1 MSTRTLLACIAL
13 GGAIAAAVLG
23 SPSAQ
28 AGPVT
33 CEQFYRDYDCH
44 WTDNEGNRHKTT
56 EYCWNDGRCTIRE
69 VY

>member
-28 AGPVT
+28 AGPVP
-33 CEQFYRDYDCH
+33 CGQFYRDYDCH
-44 WTDNEGNRHKTT
+44 WTDN
-56 EYCWNDGRCTIRE
+56 
-69 VY
+69 